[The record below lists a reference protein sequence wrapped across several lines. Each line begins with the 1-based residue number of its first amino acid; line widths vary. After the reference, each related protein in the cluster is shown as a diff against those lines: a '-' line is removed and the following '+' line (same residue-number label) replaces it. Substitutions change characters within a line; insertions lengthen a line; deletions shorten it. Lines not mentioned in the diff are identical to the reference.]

1 MSVKVISLLMK
12 YMYPKGVLLDLS
24 MAFDTINHDLL
35 IAKLYAYS
43 FEKNALRLVKSYLTD
58 RWQRTKINTSFSAW
72 SALTVGVPQGSVLEP
87 ILFNLFLNDLFY
99 ISKETDICNY
109 ADDNTPYTSDISLDT
124 LMNKLECATNN
135 AM

>member
-1 MSVKVISLLMK
+1 M
-12 YMYPKGVLLDLS
+12 
-24 MAFDTINHDLL
+24 
-35 IAKLYAYS
+35 
-43 FEKNALRLVKSYLTD
+43 
-58 RWQRTKINTSFSAW
+58 
-72 SALTVGVPQGSVLEP
+72 GVPQGSVLGP

-135 AM
+135 AMEWFKNNGMQPN